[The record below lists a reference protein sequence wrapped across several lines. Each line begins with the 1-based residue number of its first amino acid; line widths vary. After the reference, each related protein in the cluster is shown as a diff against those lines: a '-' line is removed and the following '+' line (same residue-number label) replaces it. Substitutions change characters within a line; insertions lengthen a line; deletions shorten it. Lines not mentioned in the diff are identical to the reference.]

1 MLIITDN
8 YSNNLSK
15 PTKFHKVLVV
25 LCRRVAEHVLLYAKL
40 VLTGCTKR
48 PDKKKKKTRFD
59 PPVLEKRRVDRK
71 AKHTPCAAERDSWSR
86 RLFEDLMTSYKKWYW
101 LAC

>member
-48 PDKKKKKTRFD
+48 PDKKKQDLIHPFLRKGVST
-59 PPVLEKRRVDRK
+59 EKPNTPHVQRREILG
-71 AKHTPCAAERDSWSR
+71 AAGSLKIS
-86 RLFEDLMTSYKKWYW
+86 
-101 LAC
+101 